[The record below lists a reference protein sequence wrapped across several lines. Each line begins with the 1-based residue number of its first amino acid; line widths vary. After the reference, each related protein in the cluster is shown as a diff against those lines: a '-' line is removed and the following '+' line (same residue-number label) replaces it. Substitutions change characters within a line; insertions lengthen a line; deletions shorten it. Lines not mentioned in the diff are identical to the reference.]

1 MIRTAH
7 GARQL
12 IRTLPSFRR
21 ERLLA
26 HGRLRHLHLRGAR
39 LRLSTG
45 PMRYVDMLLMHKEIK
60 TMRNRM
66 VQTMAA
72 KRYRR
77 SAASKSRLAMVL
89 MISLNVVLLE
99 NVLLNVVSVVQNKNF
114 KQQRFIQSLSRCRPA

>member
-1 MIRTAH
+1 
-7 GARQL
+7 
-12 IRTLPSFRR
+12 
-21 ERLLA
+21 
-26 HGRLRHLHLRGAR
+26 
-39 LRLSTG
+39 
-45 PMRYVDMLLMHKEIK
+45 MRYVDMLLMHKEIK